1 MSRAV
6 ETDGG
11 AEVKILGIDPGEK
24 ESGVV
29 MFDRTEN
36 RVLWA
41 EHMENVKVEIELSF
55 RAMPDVIVCE
65 NIVPMGVPF
74 SRNLR
79 ETCRAIDRFELL
91 AQQRRIH
98 WVFITRNEVKVTLC
112 GGCRGIKDANVTT
125 AVQERFGGKKA
136 ARGNKKNPGPCYGV
150 SGHCWQAL
158 AAVVAACV
166 DM

>member
-1 MSRAV
+1 ML
-6 ETDGG
+6 
-11 AEVKILGIDPGEK
+11 ILGIDPGEK

-29 MFDRTEN
+29 LFDRTAN

-41 EHMENVKVEIELSF
+41 HHKEQRDLEVDLLMRWSEL
-55 RAMPDVIVCE
+55 PDVIVCE

-79 ETCRAIDRFELL
+79 ETCRTIDRLELI
-91 AQQRRIH
+91 AEQRNIH
-98 WVFITRNEVKVTLC
+98 WVPITRNEVKVAIC
-112 GGCRGIKDANVTT
+112 GKCQGIKDANVL
-125 AVQERFGGKKA
+125 AGVQERFGGKA
-136 ARGNKKNPGPCYGV
+136 ACKGTKKNPGPCYGV